1 MKRVFRVARKGKV
14 KPIVLS
20 TLSAPED
27 LDAKLALIQ
36 ALIPLG
42 LLAVAEAL
50 KEEVLAL
57 AGERYS
63 RKGGLPGLV
72 RWSQQRGSV
81 CLGDQRISITYPRV
95 RDRASNQEIP
105 LQTYRHLQQPHAT
118 DGALL
123 LKILRGLSCRSYGE
137 CAEAIPAAFGM
148 SPSSVSRRFIR
159 VSARKLQQLCERRL
173 ESYDFVALFLDGKTF
188 AEDEML
194 IALLSAPACAV
205 STADRC
211 NAQGGITLSGEKVI
225 LGFIQTGTENERVCS
240 DFLRSLLDRG
250 LQMDPGLLCI
260 IDGAKGLRAAIQR
273 VFGSQALIQRCH
285 LSACNAQAEWHKRE
299 NVVSYLPKSQQAL
312 WRRKLQAAYEKPT
325 YTEAQAALQ
334 RCRQEL
340 RLLNV
345 SAVASLD
352 EGMEETLTLHR
363 LGVFPQLGLSL
374 KTTNCLESLMA
385 QVGQRT
391 DKVDRWRNSDQK
403 QRWVASALLDIEPR
417 LRRVKGYRHLP
428 TLRAALQ
435 GTIRGEKTATGDQ
448 VA

>member
-1 MKRVFRVARKGKV
+1 MKRVFRVPRKGKV

-20 TLSAPED
+20 NLSAPED

-50 KEEVLAL
+50 KQEVAAL

-63 RKGGLPGLV
+63 RTGGLPGIV

-81 CLGDQRISITYPRV
+81 YLADQKVAVLYRRL
-95 RDRASNQEIP
+95 RDRAQNREVP
-105 LQTYRHLQQPHAT
+105 LRTYHGLQQPHAT

-137 CAEAIPAAFGM
+137 CAEAIPAAFGL
-148 SPSSVSRRFIR
+148 SPSSVSR

-173 ESYDFVALFLDGKTF
+173 EPYDFVALFLDGKTF

-194 IALLSAPACAV
+194 IAL
-205 STADRC
+205 
-211 NAQGGITLSGEKVI
+211 GITLSGQKVI

-240 DFLRSLLDRG
+240 DFLRSLIERELR
-250 LQMDPGLLCI
+250 MDSGLLCI
-260 IDGAKGLRAAIQR
+260 LDGAKGVHKAIQK
-273 VFGSQALIQRCH
+273 VFGSQALIQRC
-285 LSACNAQAEWHKRE
+285 QWHKRE

-312 WRRKLQAAYEKPT
+312 WRRRLQAAYEKPT
-325 YTEAQAALQ
+325 YTEAQAALH

-345 SAVASLD
+345 SAVASLE
-352 EGMEETLTLHR
+352 EGMEETPTSHCHR

-374 KTTNCLESLMA
+374 KTTNCLESLMS

-391 DKVDRWRNSDQK
+391 GKVDRWRNSDQK

-417 LRRVKGYRHLP
+417 LHRIKGYRHLP

-435 GTIRGEKTATGDQ
+435 AEIRGKESMSGDH
-448 VA
+448 AA

>member
-1 MKRVFRVARKGKV
+1 MKRVFRISRKGKV
-14 KPIVLS
+14 KPIPLS
-20 TLSAPED
+20 HLSAPED
-27 LDAKLALIQ
+27 LDGKLALIQ

-50 KEEVLAL
+50 NQEVDRL

-63 RKGGLPGLV
+63 RKGGLPDIV
-72 RWSQQRGSV
+72 RWSQQRGSIY
-81 CLGDQRISITYPRV
+81 LGNQKVAVTYRRL
-95 RDRASNQEIP
+95 RDRAKNREIP
-105 LQTYRHLQQPHAT
+105 LRTYHGLQQPHAT

-137 CAEAIPAAFGM
+137 CAEAIPAAFGL

-173 ESYDFVALFLDGKTF
+173 DSYDFVALFLDGKTF

-194 IALLSAPACAV
+194 IAL
-205 STADRC
+205 
-211 NAQGGITLSGEKVI
+211 GITLSGEKVI
-225 LGFIQTGTENERVCS
+225 LGFIESGTENERVCS
-240 DFLRSLLDRG
+240 DFLRSLIERG
-250 LQMDPGLLCI
+250 LRVDQGLLCI
-260 IDGAKGLRAAIQR
+260 IDGAKGLHKAIQK
-273 VFGSQALIQRCH
+273 VFGSQAAIQRC
-285 LSACNAQAEWHKRE
+285 QWHKRE

-325 YTEAQAALQ
+325 YTEAQAALH

-340 RLLNV
+340 RLLNA

-391 DKVDRWRNSDQK
+391 DHVDRWRNSDQK

-428 TLRAALQ
+428 TLRAVLQ
-435 GTIRGEKTATGDQ
+435 GQIRGERTATRDQ

>member
-1 MKRVFRVARKGKV
+1 MKRVFRVSKKGKV

-20 TLSAPED
+20 TLQVPED

-42 LLAVAEAL
+42 LQAVADNL
-50 KEEVLAL
+50 KQEVAAL
-57 AGERYS
+57 AGERYC
-63 RKGGLPGLV
+63 RTGGLPGIV
-72 RWSQQRGSV
+72 RWSQQRGSIY
-81 CLGDQRISITYPRV
+81 LGDQKVAVIYRRL
-95 RDRASNQEIP
+95 RDRIKKREVP
-105 LQTYRHLQQPHAT
+105 LRTYQTLQQPQEA
-118 DGALL
+118 DPAILR
-123 LKILRGLSCRSYGE
+123 KILRGLSCRSYME
-137 CAEAIPAAFGM
+137 CAETIPATFGL

-159 VSARKLQQLCERRL
+159 ASARKLQQLCERRL
-173 ESYDFVALFLDGKTF
+173 ESYDLVALFLDGKTF
-188 AEDEML
+188 QEDEMI
-194 IALLSAPACAV
+194 IAL
-205 STADRC
+205 
-211 NAQGGITLSGEKVI
+211 GITLSGEKII
-225 LGFIQTGTENERVCS
+225 LGFVQTGTENERVCS
-240 DFLRSLLDRG
+240 EFLQSLLERG
-250 LQMDPGLLCI
+250 LRIDQGLLCI
-260 IDGAKGLRAAIQR
+260 LDGAKGLQKAIQK
-273 VFGSQALIQRCH
+273 VFGSQALIQRC
-285 LSACNAQAEWHKRE
+285 QWHKRE

-340 RLLNV
+340 RLINA

-391 DKVDRWRNSDQK
+391 DKVDHWRNSDQK
-403 QRWVASALLDIEPR
+403 QRWVASALLDIEPK

-428 TLRAALQ
+428 TLRAALRREMQ
-435 GTIRGEKTATGDQ
+435 GKE
-448 VA
+448 VAAANAVA

>member
-1 MKRVFRVARKGKV
+1 MKRVFRISRKGKV
-14 KPIVLS
+14 KPIPLS
-20 TLSAPED
+20 HLSAPED
-27 LDAKLALIQ
+27 LDGKLALIQ

-50 KEEVLAL
+50 NQEVDRL

-63 RKGGLPGLV
+63 RKGGLPDIV
-72 RWSQQRGSV
+72 RWSQQRGSIY
-81 CLGDQRISITYPRV
+81 LGDQKVAVTYRRL
-95 RDRASNQEIP
+95 RDRAKNREIP
-105 LQTYRHLQQPHAT
+105 LRTYHGLQQPHAT

-137 CAEAIPAAFGM
+137 CAEAIPAAFGL

-173 ESYDFVALFLDGKTF
+173 DSYDFVALFLDGKTF

-194 IALLSAPACAV
+194 IAL
-205 STADRC
+205 
-211 NAQGGITLSGEKVI
+211 GITLSGEKVI
-225 LGFIQTGTENERVCS
+225 LGFIESGTENERVCS
-240 DFLRSLLDRG
+240 DFLRSLIERG
-250 LQMDPGLLCI
+250 LRVDQGLLCI
-260 IDGAKGLRAAIQR
+260 IDGAKVLHKAIQK
-273 VFGSQALIQRCH
+273 VFGSQAAIQRC
-285 LSACNAQAEWHKRE
+285 QWHKRE

-325 YTEAQAALQ
+325 YTEAQAALH

-340 RLLNV
+340 RLLNA

-391 DKVDRWRNSDQK
+391 DHVDRWRNSDQK

-428 TLRAALQ
+428 TLRAVLQ
-435 GTIRGEKTATGDQ
+435 GQIRGERIATRDQ